1 MPEKTIFVYRMEQ
14 PAMEPDRVTGDG
26 LQFRTWR
33 PGIASFIPPNSPVSY
48 LYLWMMHV
56 LKIFKNRDYSAYS
69 IIDNGRNVC
78 SLVCVPALYKWPF
91 MSRVDLQI
99 KNVFTHEEY
108 RGKGYASRLIQY
120 TLGETLNVNRVY
132 WYMTDEGN
140 IPSQKLCIKI
150 GFKYVGKYRRK
161 RNRYLLYEGEIVQDK

>member
-1 MPEKTIFVYRMEQ
+1 MPEKTIFVYRLENSALVPKQ
-14 PAMEPDRVTGDG
+14 ATEDELKFGI
-26 LQFRTWR
+26 WR
-33 PGIASFIPPNSPVSY
+33 PGIFSYIPPNSPISY

-56 LKIFKNRDYSAYS
+56 LKIFKNRDYSSYS
-69 IIDNGRNVC
+69 IIDKGRNIC

-91 MSRVDLQI
+91 MKCNDLQI
-99 KNVFTHEEY
+99 KNVFTHKEY

-120 TLGETLNVNRVY
+120 TLSKTSSRNRIY
-132 WYMTDEGN
+132 WYMTDEEN
-140 IPSQKLCIKI
+140 IPSQKLCSKI